1 MKEDKFF
8 DIMDVRIRDACKPE
22 QVMAVA
28 NLARRCLNS
37 KGKKRPYM
45 REVFAELEKISSS
58 QEVKTEIDNGDDEE
72 EEGMDMIVMADSW
85 TIGITGPASS
95 TVASSSS
102 LDVEPLLKS

>member
-1 MKEDKFF
+1 
-8 DIMDVRIRDACKPE
+8 
-22 QVMAVA
+22 
-28 NLARRCLNS
+28 
-37 KGKKRPYM
+37 M